1 MGKGTVA
8 LTAAVSLMAGGGAAW
23 CHVQARALQVEAQ
36 WLMERGRAQA
46 EEYSERLD
54 GAVADAQLKTFAQ
67 RRAVLERAHQ
77 WQRGEVLG
85 VMAAALG
92 LVGAYGLFLLKRLD
106 DQLADA
112 LPEVHEREAPPASP
126 EAARA
131 LATAPSTQR

>member
-8 LTAAVSLMAGGGAAW
+8 LAFSVSLLAGGGATW
-23 CHVQARALQVEAQ
+23 CHVRAEALQTEAQ

-67 RRAVLERAHQ
+67 RRAVLEQAHQ
-77 WQRGEVLG
+77 WQRGEMLG
-85 VMAAALG
+85 IMAAALG

-112 LPEVHEREAPPASP
+112 MPELRECEAPKDSP
-126 EAARA
+126 EPAQA